1 VIKNKRK
8 LLMSIPIIFAIFSVI
23 ILFPSLAFAQDEA
36 TTEEEVIEPE
46 SETLTFDMNYSEV
59 NAYGIIGERFEF
71 KVDVI
76 LDAPEEQYFEV
87 EKEIPPGWS
96 IVVNPGSLKVDVP
109 TLKLKPG
116 KKESLTIICRPLIE
130 QEPGEYIFKL
140 TLKSTEEGEPLQ
152 ESVEF
157 KALVKSVG
165 VLSLTTSNEMLNTEV
180 RPDRDNIYTLIIE
193 NTGTAPVE
201 DISVS
206 TPQEPEGWQVEFED
220 KIDILQVGEILE
232 IEANII
238 PPNRTIAGDYNI
250 RFLVTSG
257 EDTDFLDLRTI
268 VVTPLIWRILGIAL
282 IAFVIAGIAVVFER
296 LGRR

>member
-1 VIKNKRK
+1 MLRNRRK
-8 LLMSIPIIFAIFSVI
+8 LLMLIPVIFTIFTI
-23 ILFPSLAFAQDEA
+23 ILLLPSLAFAQEEDA
-36 TTEEEVIEPE
+36 TEEVIAEPE
-46 SETLTFDMNYSEV
+46 PETLSFDMNYSEV

-71 KVDVI
+71 KVDVTM
-76 LDAPEEQYFEV
+76 DAPEDQYFEL

-96 IVVNPGSLKVDVP
+96 IVVNPGSLRVDVP
-109 TLKLKPG
+109 LLKLKPE
-116 KKESLTIICRPLIE
+116 KKESLTIICRPLIK
-130 QEPGEYIFKL
+130 QEPGEYVFKL
-140 TLKSTEEGEPLQ
+140 TLKSAEEGKLLQ

-165 VLSLTTSNEMLNTEV
+165 VLSLTTSTGMLNTEV
-180 RPDRDNIYTLIIE
+180 RPDRDNIYTLLIE

-201 DISVS
+201 DISIS

-220 KIDILQVGEILE
+220 KIDILQVGEKME

-238 PPNRTIAGDYNI
+238 PPNRTIAGDYSI

-257 EDTDFLDLRTI
+257 EDTDFLDLRT
-268 VVTPLIWRILGIAL
+268 VVQTPLIWRILGIAL
-282 IAFVIAGIAVVFER
+282 IVLVIAGIAIIFER